1 MKNSGSVLLL
11 DRNKCY
17 EQALINLKFALI
29 QTFTVN
35 NVWCSLLSELA
46 AYIPHIR
53 WIGFWEYKQIT
64 KPTSNISNHNISEAS
79 LVANNEGSYLHLSNQ
94 IGLEREHFYCSLVDP
109 IIEARAIREH
119 RNQIISQVRFDK
131 DYISIDANTR
141 SLMSVLI
148 MLEDKILGVLSTESY
163 NAAAFDI
170 RDEIAFIKAGQL
182 AIYKLKEIE
191 NETRT

>member
-1 MKNSGSVLLL
+1 MKNSCTVLLL

-17 EQALINLKFALI
+17 EHAVNNLKFALI
-29 QTFTVN
+29 QTFTTN

-53 WIGFWEYKQIT
+53 WIGFWEYKQLN
-64 KPTSNISNHNISEAS
+64 KPTSNITNQIVSEAKIVS
-79 LVANNEGSYLHLSNQ
+79 NNEGCYLHLTSQ
-94 IGLEREHFYCSLVDP
+94 IGLEREHLYCTIADP
-109 IIEARAIREH
+109 IIEARAIREK

-131 DYISIDANTR
+131 DYIAVDINTR

-148 MLEDKILGVLSTESY
+148 MQEDKILGVLSTESY
-163 NAAAFDI
+163 NVAAFDI
-170 RDEIAFIKAGQL
+170 RDEIAFIQASQL
-182 AIYKLKEIE
+182 ALSKIKEIE